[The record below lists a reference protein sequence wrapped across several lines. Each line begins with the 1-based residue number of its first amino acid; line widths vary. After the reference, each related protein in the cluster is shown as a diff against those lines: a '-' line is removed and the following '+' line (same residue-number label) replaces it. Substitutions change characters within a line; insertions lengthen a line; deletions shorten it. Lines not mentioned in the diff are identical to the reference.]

1 MLVFLIKSSLI
12 IAVLFVFYKTLLERE
27 SFFTANR
34 IYLLACLALTFIL
47 PFISLPKLVQDQG
60 FIAKTLV
67 QVDDRPTISL
77 TQETGSAQQSSA
89 TTVNPPQNSSP
100 NTDQYVVHSER
111 GLYYWITLIY
121 FFGVIILSLTL
132 FIQIVSLLI
141 LVFRATEKI
150 KDTGYVIVSSS
161 RIKEPCS
168 FFKYVFINPENYDY
182 DTYEQIIAHERI
194 HVRKW
199 HSIDLLLSE
208 IAIILLWF
216 NPFIWFFR
224 KEVEKNIEYETD
236 NLLVERES
244 VKKKSYQM
252 NLLKIAALQKPLAI
266 TTNYNQSLIK
276 KRILKMSTK
285 KSNPH
290 NYWKY
295 AFIAPIVLVMLLSMN
310 TPLEAIPSKYNPV
323 AVPQHEENGNKA
335 VGTKDCRELLRAVK
349 DQNVSLVK
357 QLLETVDPD
366 CMYNK
371 NGEPRTPLV
380 AAARSG
386 DLQIGKLLVEANAD
400 IEYHHDSDESP
411 LMAASENGH
420 IEFVTYLMEQGAD
433 VNRKVSGDGTAL
445 LVASREGHLEIA
457 KYLISKNADVNGQV
471 SGDGTPLICAAK
483 RGHYEVAKLL
493 LENNADPYLASPGD
507 EYPMYHA
514 RMAKDKRMIALLK
527 QYESD

>member
-1 MLVFLIKSSLI
+1 MLVVLLKSSLI

-34 IYLLACLALTFIL
+34 IYLLACLALTFVL

-67 QVDDRPTISL
+67 QVDDRPTTSL
-77 TQETGSAQQSSA
+77 DQETVSARQNTA
-89 TTVNPPQNSSP
+89 TLANPQNVSP
-100 NTDQYVVHSER
+100 NTDQYAVHSER

-121 FFGVIILSLTL
+121 FFGVIILTL
-132 FIQIVSLLI
+132 NLLIQMVSLGI
-141 LVFRATEKI
+141 QVFRATEKI
-150 KDTGYVIVSSS
+150 RDTGYVIVNSP

-168 FFKYVFINPENYDY
+168 FFKYIFINPENYDY
-182 DTYEQIIAHERI
+182 ATYEQIIAHERI

-199 HSIDLLLSE
+199 HSIDLLLAE

-236 NLLVERES
+236 NLLVEKES

-252 NLLKIAALQKPLAI
+252 NLLKIAALHKPLTI

-310 TPLEAIPSKYNPV
+310 TPREVIASKDNSA
-323 AVPQHEENGNKA
+323 AVLPAQENRNKA

-349 DQNVSLVK
+349 NENVSRVK
-357 QLLETVDPD
+357 QLLGTVDPD
-366 CMYNK
+366 CMYTK
-371 NGEPRTPLV
+371 EGEPRTPLV
-380 AAARSG
+380 MAARSG
-386 DLQIGKLLVEANAD
+386 ALEIGKLLVAANAD
-400 IEYHHDSDESP
+400 IEHHHHADESP
-411 LMAASENGH
+411 LMAASANGH
-420 IEFVTYLMEQGAD
+420 LDFVMYLIEQGAD
-433 VNRKVSGDGTAL
+433 VNKKVRGDGTAL
-445 LVASREGHLEIA
+445 LVASREGHLEIV
-457 KYLISKNADVNGQV
+457 KYLISNNADVNAQV

-493 LENNADPYLASPGD
+493 LENNADPYLTSPGD

-527 QYESD
+527 QYESDN